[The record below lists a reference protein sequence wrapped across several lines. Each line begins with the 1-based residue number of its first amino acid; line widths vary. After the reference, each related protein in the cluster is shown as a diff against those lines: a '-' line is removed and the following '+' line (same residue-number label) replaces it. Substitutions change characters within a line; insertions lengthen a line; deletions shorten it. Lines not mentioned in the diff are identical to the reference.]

1 MRGGN
6 THLGRRWTIVWRTIS
21 ALILL
26 AVVINTPAPPP
37 LVTGDVPTADK
48 RFFEW
53 YAGVRYQESES
64 GSVSRQLPFTELVYG
79 ISDRQEITFEI
90 PYLSER
96 GEHGFGD
103 GVIGTKFMFLKERER
118 LPGFALSFELKL
130 PTGDESRGLG
140 SGEFDYDLRL
150 RAQKTWSWLT
160 LIGNAGYTFISEP
173 KIGGIASSR
182 ENVWIVTCAQE
193 YELHDKFRLLSEIYW
208 LNSEEPG
215 EPNRLAAN
223 VGFKYRLLESLTT
236 HASVGRSLREGNRGG
251 PDFRA
256 YAGLKWTFGPFPKP
270 IEEK

>member
-1 MRGGN
+1 MRCW
-6 THLGRRWTIVWRTIS
+6 LSPQIPPLRRPSSRVTF
-21 ALILL
+21 
-26 AVVINTPAPPP
+26 PPP
-37 LVTGDVPTADK
+37 INI
-48 RFFEW
+48 FFEC

-103 GVIGTKFMFLKERER
+103 GVIGTKFMFVKEREQI
-118 LPGFALSFELKL
+118 PGLSLSFELKL

-140 SGEFDYDLRL
+140 TGEFDYDLRL
-150 RAQKTWSWLT
+150 RAQKTWAWFT

-193 YELHDKFRLLSEIYW
+193 YELHEKFRLLSEICW

-215 EPNRLAAN
+215 EPNQLAAN
-223 VGFKYRLLESLTT
+223 VGFKYAVFDSL
-236 HASVGRSLREGNRGG
+236 SVHGSIGKSIREGNRGG
-251 PDFRA
+251 PDFRC
-256 YAGLKWTFGPFPKP
+256 YAGLKWTFGPSPKSK
-270 IEEK
+270 EQL